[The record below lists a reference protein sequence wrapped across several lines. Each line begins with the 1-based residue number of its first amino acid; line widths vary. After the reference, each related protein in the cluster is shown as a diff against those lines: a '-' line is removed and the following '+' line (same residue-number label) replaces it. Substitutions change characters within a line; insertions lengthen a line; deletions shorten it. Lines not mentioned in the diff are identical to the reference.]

1 MINRINTTA
10 FKIKF
15 ATLLSKLYYSAS
27 LSIEQISYK
36 IAYSDVFG
44 FVENNDINSF
54 MGKQYSELI
63 KEYFNASLLHES
75 NDINPVYWAG
85 LQYINLLLDKKIPLN
100 QLFILCPLK
109 EMVSHYE
116 IYHEMNETQLIE
128 EFMNNEYKRSLL
140 SLLIKHNN
148 TSYKKLSVMTGIS
161 INTLKYYSKSND
173 ILFKTSFDNIV
184 LLMKSLNVKSMSL
197 FQKESSFINVNSI
210 FEDEEKRNDFI
221 ELTKKYLNI
230 DPNIKLDLYDRDY
243 KKKDGNGIY
252 IGVANIVR
260 YKNTSK
266 VLNDSEVLLLM
277 RSIS

>member
-1 MINRINTTA
+1 MINRINTTE

-27 LSIEQISYK
+27 LSLEHISYI
-36 IAYSDVFG
+36 IAYSDVFD
-44 FVENNDINSF
+44 FVEKNDISSF
-54 MGKQYSELI
+54 MDKQYSELA

-75 NDINPVYWAG
+75 NDINPIYWAG
-85 LQYINLLLDKKIPLN
+85 IQYINLLLYKKIPLN

-116 IYHEMNETQLIE
+116 IYHEMNEIQLIE

-148 TSYKKLSVMTGIS
+148 TSYKKISVMTGIS

-173 ILFKTSFDNIV
+173 ILFKTSFDNII

-266 VLNDSEVLLLM
+266 VLNDNEVLLLM

>member
-1 MINRINTTA
+1 MINRINTTE

-27 LSIEQISYK
+27 LSLEHISYI
-36 IAYSDVFG
+36 IAYSDVFD
-44 FVENNDINSF
+44 FVEKNDTSSF
-54 MGKQYSELI
+54 MDKQYSELA

-75 NDINPVYWAG
+75 NDINPIYWAG
-85 LQYINLLLDKKIPLN
+85 LQYINILLDKKIPLN

-116 IYHEMNETQLIE
+116 IYHEMSETQLIE

-148 TSYKKLSVMTGIS
+148 TSYKKISVMTGIS

-173 ILFKTSFDNIV
+173 ILFKTSFDNIF
-184 LLMKSLNVKSMSL
+184 LLMKSLNVKSVSL

-210 FEDEEKRNDFI
+210 FEEDEKRNDFI

-230 DPNIKLDLYDRDY
+230 DHNTKLDLYDRDY

-260 YKNTSK
+260 NKNTSK
-266 VLNDSEVLLLM
+266 VLNDNEVLLLM